1 MIVKTKK
8 RSLAELRQSKEYGYR
23 KPSPTR
29 KKKESKYNRRRAID
43 CKIVERSKNNPG
55 YCKYMVTVAEMDG
68 TITKHPVYGKDMQN
82 ALKRLM
88 NQERTV
94 KVQRNTGAGTMFIT
108 WMVLMG
114 VPAYFME
121 KTGSPF
127 YLLYGFL
134 GIGAIIGFLAWWHH
148 YIKRG
153 E

>member
-1 MIVKTKK
+1 MKK
-8 RSLAELRQSKEYGYR
+8 RTLNELRQVKTFGYKNPKLSKMV
-23 KPSPTR
+23 
-29 KKKESKYNRRRAID
+29 KKSNYTKRRAID

-88 NQERTV
+88 NQEKTI

-134 GIGAIIGFLAWWHH
+134 GVGVIIGLIAWWNN
-148 YIKRG
+148 YITKG